1 MLTQQR
7 FITVAFVASIVLLI
21 LVGLWVA
28 YDIGWHVG
36 WSQRHQIEVEIM
48 DAKSVQDQIAH

>member
-1 MLTQQR
+1 MRIQQR
-7 FITVAFVASIVLLI
+7 LITIAFVASIMLLI

-48 DAKSVQDQIAH
+48 DSR

>member
-1 MLTQQR
+1 MLAKQR
-7 FITVAFVASIVLLI
+7 LITIAFVASIVLLI

-28 YDIGWHVG
+28 YDIGWHIG

-48 DAKSVQDQIAH
+48 DAQNGSKTLK